1 MARHESKKPAS
12 KRPPRQLPAGE
23 FRRNLGVPQLEK
35 QPGTNEATDER
46 DWAERSPKQQD
57 KLQRG

>member
-1 MARHESKKPAS
+1 MARNESKKPAS
-12 KRPPRQLPAGE
+12 KQLPRQLPVGE
-23 FRRNLGVPQLEK
+23 FRRNLGVPQREK

-46 DWAERSPKQQD
+46 DWAERSLKQQD